1 MLDIGWSELLVIAV
15 VLIVVVGPKDLPPMI
30 RAFGKTMAGLRKM
43 AGDFRS
49 QFDEA
54 LKEADMDDVRQT
66 ISDVRNL
73 NPTNSLRDAMNP
85 LRQLGNEIRSDLQG
99 ATTPP
104 SSPATSAPAD
114 LSAVSLSEPEMKLP
128 DGPPVIATEASTA
141 IATPA
146 TGPATAAPAT
156 VPATVAPAAVAAATA
171 QVQPGIAEK
180 PKAVRKRAP
189 AKSVQEV
196 EAEKVA
202 AKPKR
207 VAKTVSAKADALDTT
222 SAKTVVPKSSKPKAL
237 TEAGAKIG
245 KVKAAKA
252 TVAAGKPMV
261 ELAKAIVDQGSAETT
276 AGSTPA
282 KTAKTAKAKKGEA

>member
-1 MLDIGWSELLVIAV
+1 MFDIGWSELLVIAV

-66 ISDVRNL
+66 IADVRNL

-85 LRQLGNEIRSDLQG
+85 LRQLGNEIRSDLQS

-104 SSPATSAPAD
+104 ASPATSAPVGAP
-114 LSAVSLSEPEMKLP
+114 AVSLSEPEMKLP
-128 DGPPVIATEASTA
+128 DGPPMV
-141 IATPA
+141 
-146 TGPATAAPAT
+146 ATAA
-156 VPATVAPAAVAAATA
+156 APVVAAAA
-171 QVQPGIAEK
+171 VSEK
-180 PKAVRKRAP
+180 PKRTRKP
-189 AKSVQEV
+189 AADKSVQEV

-207 VAKTVSAKADALDTT
+207 AAKTI
-222 SAKTVVPKSSKPKAL
+222 SAKTEASKSASAKPVAPQSAEPATL
-237 TEAGAKIG
+237 TDVAAKSA

-252 TVAAGKPMV
+252 AVVAGKPVV
-261 ELAKAIVDQGSAETT
+261 EKAKAMVKKPDTT
-276 AGSTPA
+276 KTAAATPA
-282 KTAKTAKAKKGEA
+282 KTVKTAKAKKGEA